1 MFVVPEKFKA
11 ENYVEVRFPYVLH
24 EIESLSQKL
33 YMEMSLNIFRN
44 LFSLIYP
51 QIYKGRVA

>member
-11 ENYVEVRFPYVLH
+11 ENYAEVRFPYVLH

-33 YMEMSLNIFRN
+33 YMEMNLNIFRN
-44 LFSLIYP
+44 LFSFIYP
-51 QIYKGRVA
+51 

>member
-44 LFSLIYP
+44 LFSLICP
-51 QIYKGRVA
+51 